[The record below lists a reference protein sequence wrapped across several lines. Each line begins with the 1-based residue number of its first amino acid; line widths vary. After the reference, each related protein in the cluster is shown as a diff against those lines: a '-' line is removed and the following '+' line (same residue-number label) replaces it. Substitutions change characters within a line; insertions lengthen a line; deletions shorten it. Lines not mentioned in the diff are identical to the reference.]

1 MSDLP
6 GGVWPAMLSPLTDD
20 LQPNLEAVDRLVEL
34 FVGQGLD
41 GIYVLGSTG
50 QGPAL
55 QLDSRKAIAAR
66 AVAAAADRVPVVVH
80 VGSVATADSVELA
93 QHAAQVGA
101 AGVSSVAPIYYTGG
115 VDVELEHYRQVA
127 AATDLP
133 FMAYINEAMTGRG
146 TLPIREHVK
155 RLVDIPNAAAVKYTT
170 FDMNTLGLA
179 HAYAGPALRLY
190 SGMDQLF
197 CQAVL
202 SGAHGAIGTF
212 YNVFG
217 LAMRAACAAGQVDAA
232 RSFML
237 AFQRM
242 CDEVLA
248 KGVFWFLR
256 QAMQLRYGIDV
267 GPARALMFNMGEPWD
282 EQQVRTVCDAVDEAA
297 GLDAAVDRR

>member
-1 MSDLP
+1 
-6 GGVWPAMLSPLTDD
+6 MLSPMTDD
-20 LQPNLEAVDRLVEL
+20 LQPNLDAVDKLVEL

-55 QLDSRKAIAAR
+55 QLDTRKAIAAR
-66 AVAAAADRVPVVVH
+66 AVAAAGGRVPVVVH
-80 VGSVATADSVELA
+80 VGSVATADCVELA
-93 QHAAQVGA
+93 QHAAEAGA

-146 TLPIREHVK
+146 PLPIREHVK

-179 HAYAGPALRLY
+179 HAYAGPALRFY

-197 CQAVL
+197 CHAVL
-202 SGAHGAIGTF
+202 SGAHGAVGTF

-217 LAMRAACAAGQVDAA
+217 LACHKMRAACTAGRVEAA

-256 QAMQLRYGIDV
+256 QAMQLRYDIDV

-282 EQQVRTVCDAVDEAA
+282 EQQVRAVCDAVDEAA
-297 GLDAAVDRR
+297 GLDVAVDRR